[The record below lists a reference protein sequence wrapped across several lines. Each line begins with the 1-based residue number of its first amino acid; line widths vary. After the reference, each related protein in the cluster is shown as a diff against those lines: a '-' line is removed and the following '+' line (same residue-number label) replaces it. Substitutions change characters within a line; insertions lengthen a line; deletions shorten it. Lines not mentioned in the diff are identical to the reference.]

1 MRYRHKRAGRAPQ
14 IFSPPYSA
22 DIKDPDSIHRAL
34 DILRGEGRFEEYETD
49 LLRSW
54 RLLTNYWSTISPSS
68 FLEEKHE
75 NATLFA
81 ETILERSDIHP
92 KLRNQGRKLKNALLD
107 WQEKNERFKEK
118 RAVLDSLVQRIY
130 ASKGGYGELEE
141 LSVELES
148 LEKNPLYKPYKTM
161 LVNAR
166 EILNDKYSLYARA
179 RRKFKNWRQRKAS
192 VEPTVEG
199 FLLILR
205 GSATQYDV
213 RRSAKDPYHNKYA
226 LSHYMEAISRIE
238 SGFTPE
244 ELKSSDPTLLS
255 KLAKDIAWYLRI
267 PGIVNK
273 VIKQIDLYITQGK
286 MPRYPV
292 TSLARR
298 RKKEQ
303 SHV

>member
-22 DIKDPDSIHRAL
+22 DVKDPDSIHRAL

-148 LEKNPLYKPYKTM
+148 LEKNPLYKPYKAM
-161 LVNAR
+161 LANAR
-166 EILNDKYSLYARA
+166 KALNDKYSL
-179 RRKFKNWRQRKAS
+179 
-192 VEPTVEG
+192 
-199 FLLILR
+199 
-205 GSATQYDV
+205 
-213 RRSAKDPYHNKYA
+213 
-226 LSHYMEAISRIE
+226 SHYMGAISRIE
-238 SGFTPE
+238 EGFTPQ
-244 ELKSSDPTLLS
+244 ELKSSDPMLLS
-255 KLAKDIAWYLRI
+255 QLAKDIARYLRI

-273 VIKQIDLYITQGK
+273 VIKQINLYITQGK